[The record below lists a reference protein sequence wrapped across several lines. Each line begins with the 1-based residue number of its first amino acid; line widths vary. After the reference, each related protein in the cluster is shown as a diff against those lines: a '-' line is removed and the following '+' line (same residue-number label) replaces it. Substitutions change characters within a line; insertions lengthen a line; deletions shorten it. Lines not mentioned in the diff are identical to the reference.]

1 MPPRTRKQAAADPI
15 AEAPEVAVPEPAD
28 PAPLTP
34 PDEPGEPTDAD
45 VADTADDEPTTDAAP
60 LSPPAERK
68 TEPKVKQDPLTPPA
82 PPAVAGAEPTLDLRL
97 PDGRAVD
104 PDDLFEDLGARYTYM
119 IARHRVLEHFLYSG
133 ATRPGRRVKYH
144 AGAKVDRSEAD
155 AIRKALASS

>member
-1 MPPRTRKQAAADPI
+1 MPPRTRKAPADPP
-15 AEAPEVAVPEPAD
+15 AETTEAVPAPEPAD

-34 PDEPGEPTDAD
+34 PDEPGEPAG
-45 VADTADDEPTTDAAP
+45 ADTADDEPTTDAAP
-60 LSPPAERK
+60 LSPPVERK
-68 TEPKVKQDPLTPPA
+68 MEPEVKQDPLTPPA

-104 PDDLFEDLGARYTYM
+104 PDGLFEDLGARYTYV
-119 IARHRVLEHFLYSG
+119 IAKHRVLEHFLYSG